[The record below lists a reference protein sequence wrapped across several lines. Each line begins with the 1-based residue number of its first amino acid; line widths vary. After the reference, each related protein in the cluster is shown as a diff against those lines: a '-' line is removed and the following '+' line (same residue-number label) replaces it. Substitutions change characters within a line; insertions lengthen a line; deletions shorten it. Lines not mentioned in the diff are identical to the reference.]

1 MIDEVQRG
9 GNDLILATK
18 TVVDDRNGRGQFV
31 LASSTRPASTRRPAN
46 ARMSRQIAQLRWL
59 AHRIAGPCAGTR
71 SNPAR
76 WIGHSRRTRR
86 HREVLRDRMP
96 GVCSAST

>member
-1 MIDEVQRG
+1 MNTES
-9 GNDLILATK
+9 K
-18 TVVDDRNGRGQFV
+18 K
-31 LASSTRPASTRRPAN
+31 
-46 ARMSRQIAQLRWL
+46 LRWL
-59 AHRIAGPCAGTR
+59 AHRIAGPCAGTP

-96 GVCSAST
+96 GVCAASTLPQCHGAMKRLSPTAGGPVCVTDLRPDSTGHAGIGRVRKVAA